1 MSFLLLLYII
11 MNLLV
16 VKLQHCW
23 GLSPS
28 NTSYAVPIPVR
39 MLAVLASIL
48 NTGRFPQ
55 IFWMYAIASRR
66 SSNCSFTNCFSPRK
80 TLMSSP
86 RTSKTILAASH
97 TKSLVGAKIISSI
110 FLNSC
115 VVYDYWAMPSNV
127 PIHNTHFPDASY
139 IIAYLHCL
147 LF

>member
-1 MSFLLLLYII
+1 MIVY
-11 MNLLV
+11 N
-16 VKLQHCW
+16 LQHCW

-28 NTSYAVPIPVR
+28 STSYAVPIPVR
-39 MLAVLASIL
+39 ILGVLSSIV

-66 SSNCSFTNCFSPRK
+66 SSNCNFTNRFFPRK
-80 TLMSSP
+80 TLISSP
-86 RTSKTILAASH
+86 RISKIMLAASH

-127 PIHNTHFPDASY
+127 PINITHFPDASY